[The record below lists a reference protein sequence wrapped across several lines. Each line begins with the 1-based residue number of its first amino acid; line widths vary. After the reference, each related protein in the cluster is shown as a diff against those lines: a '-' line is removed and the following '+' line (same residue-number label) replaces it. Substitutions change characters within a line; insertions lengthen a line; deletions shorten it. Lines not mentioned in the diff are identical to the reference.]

1 MHPLWHGTS
10 TSCLVDWQ
18 MSVWAGYLG
27 YYLSSLYSLPNISN
41 SYFFHL
47 FQQAFCM
54 QNVTL
59 FSSVSVQG
67 FFSKHMWE
75 SLHTK
80 WSLKFTTC
88 CSHWPWHPALIC
100 GSILSLIIEY
110 ISTWVHRA
118 LSALFP
124 LAEEGIHPQIYIPS
138 SHNRF
143 AAFVDC

>member
-1 MHPLWHGTS
+1 MTWNLNFLFGGLTDVSVSGLLGILLEQLNIHFLTYLIATS
-10 TSCLVDWQ
+10 F
-18 MSVWAGYLG
+18 
-27 YYLSSLYSLPNISN
+27 IS
-41 SYFFHL
+41 

-80 WSLKFTTC
+80 WSLQFTTC

-138 SHNRF
+138 SHNSF
-143 AAFVDC
+143 TAFVDC